1 MARPNTK
8 VDAKLFVSC
17 IWTADDAK
25 LGTRKDVFVNAANAY
40 NTQKAVDLKTITP
53 AIVKSRIE
61 GWELKIETPLGK
73 RGRKAGTKGG
83 GRISNAQLAINSH
96 CVSCKKSAEK
106 IGACPKSTCHWNALR
121 PFQPKLV
128 VQAPAAVDPVVVDAP
143 AVAEPAAP
151 VATETGTVEAAAV
164 QAPELATV

>member
-1 MARPNTK
+1 MARTNTK
-8 VDAKLFVSC
+8 TNDELLGRIIVEV
-17 IWTADDAK
+17 DDAK
-25 LGTRKDVFVNAANAY
+25 LSTQKDVFTAIAANY
-40 NTQKAVDLKTITP
+40 NGKKDASLKEISP
-53 AIVKSRIE
+53 AIVKARIAL
-61 GWELKIETPLGK
+61 WDVNLETPKGK

-121 PFQPKLV
+121 PFQPKV
-128 VQAPAAVDPVVVDAP
+128 VVATAVAPVVVDAP

-164 QAPELATV
+164 QSPEMATV